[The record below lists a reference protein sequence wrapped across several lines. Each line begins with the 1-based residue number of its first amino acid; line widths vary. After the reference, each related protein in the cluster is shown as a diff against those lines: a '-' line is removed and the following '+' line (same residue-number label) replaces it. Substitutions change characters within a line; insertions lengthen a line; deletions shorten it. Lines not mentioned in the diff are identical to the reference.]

1 MTVAQ
6 PPAPI
11 WLSVLVPIYK
21 VEDYLD
27 QCLTSIIEQA
37 DPGVEIVLCD
47 DSSPD
52 ASGVIAQGYVD
63 RHPHQV
69 RMIRHAQNRGL
80 SAARNSL
87 LEVARG
93 EYVWFIDS
101 DDWLRPGAIAAVAAV
116 VRRHG
121 PDLIGCNYR
130 RKRSVK
136 SAFCGPAGRLLTD
149 RDAIAGGICA
159 SRKMYAWLRISRR
172 ELWAGGLRFPVGRV
186 FEDAAV
192 TPWLALAA
200 RSYFHIDAPLVA
212 YRVRPDSILAGV
224 KNLRKPFDL
233 ASHLDL
239 AEALQGFPAAL
250 ECAGAGFARTRW
262 GASHFVA
269 MEFAKTAERIFR
281 TRAYAGNAG
290 SVREL
295 VSRFRARMEQASPIP
310 FAQMCAQYRRS
321 GRLVQ
326 WARLRFALS
335 LAEG

>member
-1 MTVAQ
+1 MSVTERS
-6 PPAPI
+6 API

-21 VEDYLD
+21 VEAYLD

-37 DPGVEIVLCD
+37 DPGVEVVLCD
-47 DSSPD
+47 DCSPD
-52 ASGVIAQGYVD
+52 GSGTIAQGYVD
-63 RHPHQV
+63 RYPAQV
-69 RMIRHAQNRGL
+69 RMIRHAQNSGL

-93 EYVWFIDS
+93 DYVWFIDS
-101 DDWLRPGAIAAVAAV
+101 DDWLRPGAIAAVAEV
-116 VRRHG
+116 VRSHG

-130 RKRSVK
+130 RKSAVRS
-136 SAFCGPAGRLLTD
+136 SFSGPAGRLLTD
-149 RDAIAGGICA
+149 RDEIAGGICS

-172 ELWAGGLRFPVGRV
+172 ELWGGGLRFPVGRL

-200 RSYFHIDAPLVA
+200 RSYWHIASPLIE
-212 YRVRPDSILAGV
+212 YRVRSDSIVAGA

-239 AEALQGFPAAL
+239 AEALQGFPEAL
-250 ECAGAGFARTRW
+250 EREGEGFARTRM

-281 TRAYAGNAG
+281 TRSHQGNTG

-310 FAQMCAQYRRS
+310 FEQMCAAYGRS
-321 GRLVQ
+321 GRWVQ
-326 WARLRFALS
+326 WVRLRFALS